1 MTFIM
6 SWLFI
11 LVLIV
16 PDLSSSLLHC
26 PHRCHCDDEKLDVNC
41 EEGHLD
47 VVPIAL
53 NPSIQRL
60 VIRNNKIR
68 IIDSSVQFYSEL
80 TLLDLSFNYLFNI
93 PDRTFARQNKL
104 QQLHLNHN
112 KISVVSNRTFV
123 GLGDLLVLNLRGNL
137 IDQIEA
143 MSFTPLVKLEELNL
157 GQNRITT
164 VGLSAKGL
172 AGLMDLKI
180 LYLDDNRLEVIP
192 TEETFEPVNKLA
204 ELYIGTNSLKALQDG
219 AFRVLS
225 ELTLLDLRSSLLSNV
240 SADTFAGIEN
250 IKSLN
255 LADNRFERIP
265 SQALMVLKR
274 LEELSVGQNYF
285 ETVSANS
292 FRGLSNLKRFELRGS
307 LYLRKIEKAAFH
319 TNTNLESIAIESN
332 KALHELE
339 EATFAGLLFL
349 KHLSLRNNGFERL
362 DENMFSWNSLRTLDI
377 SDNPINCD
385 CYYSKLLH
393 RLQTSSRISYNATG
407 CPHHLPDQWECE
419 YILDKNKNLISVL
432 VLAVAIVTA
441 IALTFYRFRGLL
453 REYVHNGCKNKAPH
467 HHHHHHHGGA
477 TGGSGGG
484 GGGSSVTI
492 PRTDINSVDY
502 EKALTAE
509 DDYVIRQSNLYSNQV
524 QPILNGCYPAYMQ
537 QDNVYYNKP
546 LPITE
551 L

>member
-1 MTFIM
+1 MTLIL

-26 PHRCHCDDEKLDVNC
+26 PSRCHCDDEKLDVNC

-60 VIRNNKIR
+60 VIRQNKIR

-80 TLLDLSFNYLFNI
+80 TMLDLSNNYLFNI
-93 PDRTFARQNKL
+93 PDRTFARQSKL

-123 GLGDLLVLNLRGNL
+123 GLGELLVLNLRGNL
-137 IDQIEA
+137 IDQIEPLT
-143 MSFTPLVKLEELNL
+143 FTPLAKLEELNL
-157 GQNRITT
+157 GQNRINS
-164 VGLSAKGL
+164 VGLSVTGLVGL
-172 AGLMDLKI
+172 ADLKI
-180 LYLDDNRLEVIP
+180 LYLDDNRLDEVP
-192 TEETFEPVNKLA
+192 VEDTFRPVEKLA
-204 ELYIGTNSLKALQDG
+204 ELYIGTNSFGVVKNG
-219 AFRVLS
+219 AFAILS
-225 ELTLLDLRSSLLSNV
+225 ELTLLDLRSSLLSIINT
-240 SADTFAGIEN
+240 DTFAGIEN

-255 LADNRFERIP
+255 LADNHFLKIP
-265 SQALMVLKR
+265 SKALAILKR
-274 LEELSVGQNYF
+274 LEELSIGQNHF
-285 ETVSANS
+285 EALSGNA
-292 FRGLSNLKRFELRGS
+292 FKGLSNLKRFELRGS
-307 LYLRKIEKAAFH
+307 LYLKRIEKTAFQ
-319 TNTNLESIAIESN
+319 TNTNLENIAIESN
-332 KALHELE
+332 KALSELE
-339 EATFAGLLFL
+339 EETFSGLLYL

-362 DENMFSWNSLRTLDI
+362 DEGMFSWNSLRTLDI

-385 CYYSKLLH
+385 CYYSRLLH
-393 RLQTSSRISYNATG
+393 RLQTASRISYNATG

-432 VLAVAIVTA
+432 VLAVAILTA

-453 REYVHNGCKNKAPH
+453 REYVQSGCKNKS
-467 HHHHHHHGGA
+467 HGGSSGHRGVVDINSVVDFEKA
-477 TGGSGGG
+477 LTGVSSGGG
-484 GGGSSVTI
+484 GSAG
-492 PRTDINSVDY
+492 D
-502 EKALTAE
+502 
-509 DDYVIRQSNLYSNQV
+509 DDYVIRQSNLYSNHQV
-524 QPILNGCYPAYMQ
+524 QPILNGYPAAFMGATSY
-537 QDNVYYNKP
+537 NSYYNAKP

>member
-1 MTFIM
+1 MTLIW

-11 LVLIV
+11 LALIV

-26 PHRCHCDDEKLDVNC
+26 PSRCHCDDEKLDVNC

-80 TLLDLSFNYLFNI
+80 TLLDLSYNYLFNI
-93 PDRTFARQNKL
+93 PDRTFARQSKL

-123 GLGDLLVLNLRGNL
+123 GLGELLVLNLRGNL

-143 MSFTPLVKLEELNL
+143 LSFTPLAKLEELNL
-157 GQNRITT
+157 GQNRITSL
-164 VGLSAKGL
+164 GLSVKGL
-172 AGLMDLKI
+172 VGVGDLKI
-180 LYLDDNRLEVIP
+180 LYLDDNRLEEVP
-192 TEETFEPVNKLA
+192 EEDFWRPVEKLA
-204 ELYIGTNSLKALQDG
+204 ELYVGTNMLARVKDG
-219 AFRVLS
+219 AFAVMS
-225 ELTLLDLRSSLLSNV
+225 ELTLLDLRSSLLTNV
-240 SADTFAGIEN
+240 STDTFAGIEN
-250 IKSLN
+250 IKGLN
-255 LADNRFERIP
+255 LADNRFQRVP
-265 SQALMVLKR
+265 SKALAILRR
-274 LEELSVGQNYF
+274 LEELSIGQNYF
-285 ETVSANS
+285 ETLPANA

-307 LYLRKIEKAAFH
+307 LYLNRIDRAAFQ
-319 TNTNLESIAIESN
+319 TNTNLESIAIDSN
-332 KALHELE
+332 KALMEME
-339 EATFAGLLFL
+339 EGTFAGLLFL
-349 KHLSLRNNGFERL
+349 KHLSLRNNGFQRL
-362 DENMFSWNSLRTLDI
+362 DESMFSWNNLRTLDI
-377 SDNPINCD
+377 SDNLINCD

-393 RLQTSSRISYNATG
+393 RLQTASRISYNATG

-453 REYVHNGCKNKAPH
+453 REYVHNGCKNKSH
-467 HHHHHHHGGA
+467 
-477 TGGSGGG
+477 GSGGG
-484 GGGSSVTI
+484 GGHGTG
-492 PRTDINSVDY
+492 TGAGAGGLDTVDY
-502 EKALTAE
+502 EKAISTGD
-509 DDYVIRQSNLYSNQV
+509 DDYVFRQSNLYSNHQV
-524 QPILNGCYPAYMQ
+524 QPILNGYPSYMQ
-537 QDNVYYNKP
+537 QNNVYNYQKP

>member
-1 MTFIM
+1 MTLIL

-26 PHRCHCDDEKLDVNC
+26 PSRCHCDDEKLDVNC

-112 KISVVSNRTFV
+112 KISAVSNRTFV
-123 GLGDLLVLNLRGNL
+123 GLGELLVLNLRGNL
-137 IDQIEA
+137 IDLIEP
-143 MSFTPLVKLEELNL
+143 MSFSPLTKLEELNL
-157 GQNRITT
+157 GQNRITSI
-164 VGLSAKGL
+164 GLSTKGL
-172 AGLMDLKI
+172 LGLMDLKI
-180 LYLDDNRLEVIP
+180 LYLDDNRLEVVP
-192 TEETFEPVNKLA
+192 PEETFRPVDKLA
-204 ELYIGTNSLKALQDG
+204 ELYIGTNSLNMIRDG
-219 AFRVLS
+219 AFSVLS
-225 ELTLLDLRSSLLSNV
+225 ELTLLDLRSTLLSNI
-240 SADTFAGIEN
+240 SSGTFAGIEN
-250 IKSLN
+250 IKCLN
-255 LADNRFERIP
+255 LADNRFQRIP
-265 SQALMVLKR
+265 TKPLEILRR
-274 LEELSVGQNYF
+274 LEELSIGQNYF
-285 ETVSANS
+285 ETVPGNS

-307 LYLRKIEKAAFH
+307 LYLKRIERTAFQ

-332 KALHELE
+332 KALSVLE
-339 EATFAGLLFL
+339 EETFSGLLYL
-349 KHLSLRNNGFERL
+349 KHLSLRNNGFEQL

-393 RLQTSSRISYNATG
+393 RLQTTNRISYNATG

-453 REYVHNGCKNKAPH
+453 REYVHNGCKNKSHVA
-467 HHHHHHHGGA
+467 GGVSPVI
-477 TGGSGGG
+477 GG
-484 GGGSSVTI
+484 
-492 PRTDINSVDY
+492 DINRVDY
-502 EKALTAE
+502 EKAITE

-524 QPILNGCYPAYMQ
+524 QPILNGYPGYMQ
-537 QDNVYYNKP
+537 QNNIYYNKP

>member
-1 MTFIM
+1 MTLIL

-11 LVLIV
+11 LALIV

-26 PHRCHCDDEKLDVNC
+26 PFRCHCDDEKLDVNC
-41 EEGHLD
+41 DEGHLE

-68 IIDSSVQFYSEL
+68 IIDSTVQFYSEL

-93 PDRTFARQNKL
+93 PDRTFGRQNKL

-112 KISVVSNRTFV
+112 KISVVSNRTFL
-123 GLGDLLVLNLRGNL
+123 GLGNLLVLNLRGNL
-137 IDQIEA
+137 IDQIEP
-143 MSFTPLVKLEELNL
+143 MSFTPLAKLEELNL
-157 GQNRITT
+157 GQNRITS
-164 VGLSAKGL
+164 VGLSTKGFF
-172 AGLMDLKI
+172 GLMDLKI
-180 LYLDDNRLEVIP
+180 LYLDDNRLEVVP
-192 TEETFEPVNKLA
+192 PEETFQPVDKLA
-204 ELYIGTNSLKALQDG
+204 EMYIGTNSLKVVKHG
-219 AFRVLS
+219 AFAVLS
-225 ELTLLDLRSSLLSNV
+225 ELTLLDVRSTLLSNV
-240 SADTFAGIEN
+240 SAETFSGIEN

-265 SQALMVLKR
+265 SQALAALKR
-274 LEELSVGQNYF
+274 LEELSIGQNHF
-285 ETVSANS
+285 ETVPANS

-307 LYLRKIEKAAFH
+307 LYLRRIEKAAFH

-339 EATFAGLLFL
+339 EETFSGLLFL

-393 RLQTSSRISYNATG
+393 RLQSSSRIGYNATG

-419 YILDKNKNLISVL
+419 YALDRNKNLISVL

-453 REYVHNGCKNKAPH
+453 REYIHNGCKNKA
-467 HHHHHHHGGA
+467 HGGG
-477 TGGSGGG
+477 TGGVGA
-484 GGGSSVTI
+484 I
-492 PRTDINSVDY
+492 PRSDINSVDY
-502 EKALTAE
+502 EKTITE

-524 QPILNGCYPAYMQ
+524 QPILTDYPAYMQ
-537 QDNVYYNKP
+537 QNNVYYNKP

>member
-1 MTFIM
+1 MTLIL

-26 PHRCHCDDEKLDVNC
+26 PSRCHCDDDKLDVNC

-112 KISVVSNRTFV
+112 KISAVSNRTFV
-123 GLGDLLVLNLRGNL
+123 GLNELLVLNLRGNL
-137 IDQIEA
+137 IDQIEP
-143 MSFTPLVKLEELNL
+143 MTFTPLTKLEELNL

-164 VGLSAKGL
+164 VGLSIIGFFGL
-172 AGLMDLKI
+172 ADLKI
-180 LYLDDNRLEVIP
+180 LYLDDNRLEVVP
-192 TEETFEPVNKLA
+192 SEETFRPVDKLA
-204 ELYIGTNSLKALQDG
+204 ELYIGTNSLNEIKNG
-219 AFRVLS
+219 AFAVLP
-225 ELTLLDLRSSLLSNV
+225 ELTLLDLRSALLSNV
-240 SADTFAGIEN
+240 SVETFAGIEN

-255 LADNRFERIP
+255 LADNRFQRIP
-265 SQALMVLKR
+265 SKALGILRR
-274 LEELSVGQNYF
+274 LEDLSIGQNYF
-285 ETVSANS
+285 ETVPANS

-307 LYLRKIEKAAFH
+307 LYLKKIERAAFQ
-319 TNTNLESIAIESN
+319 TNTNLESIAIDSN
-332 KALHELE
+332 KALTELE
-339 EATFAGLLFL
+339 EETFSGLLYL

-393 RLQTSSRISYNATG
+393 RLQTASRISYNATG

-441 IALTFYRFRGLL
+441 MALTFYRFRGLL
-453 REYVHNGCKNKAPH
+453 REYVHNGCKNKS
-467 HHHHHHHGGA
+467 HGGA
-477 TGGSGGG
+477 AGGSGVRPVALTGG
-484 GGGSSVTI
+484 
-492 PRTDINSVDY
+492 DINSVDY
-502 EKALTAE
+502 EKAITE
-509 DDYVIRQSNLYSNQV
+509 EDYVIRQSNLYSNQV
-524 QPILNGCYPAYMQ
+524 QPILNGYPAYMQ
-537 QDNVYYNKP
+537 QANVYYNKP